1 MFTNKA
7 QASRLTPIFSAG
19 SSKFCLSVVCI
30 WRKSKSKR
38 YKSITKSLV
47 WAAQRGPFISSATHT
62 TCIFLSFSVSIFH
75 FLYLKHK
82 YHYIIYAIGYVQS
95 ISDCRLHTLRMGSG
109 GSGTDKRD
117 RYSNNCRLTVG
128 VRFLPSG
135 WLKICLLV
143 FINHH
148 GNVSGLTDARA
159 PLGRGLLFILI

>member
-38 YKSITKSLV
+38 LQKHNKIPLLV

-62 TCIFLSFSVSIFH
+62 KCIFLSFSVSIFH

-82 YHYIIYAIGYVQS
+82 SHNIIYAIGYVS
-95 ISDCRLHTLRMGSG
+95 LYVTVYVCR
-109 GSGTDKRD
+109 D
-117 RYSNNCRLTVG
+117 
-128 VRFLPSG
+128 
-135 WLKICLLV
+135 W
-143 FINHH
+143 
-148 GNVSGLTDARA
+148 
-159 PLGRGLLFILI
+159 LFIKERDLWILKRMTLKRRRYQHTRSSLWRLLLWREELRIPAA